1 MRKILL
7 IVSGLICLTSFA
19 RAAQLTDSEVK
30 NLLARIRENRIT
42 QADFREERVIR
53 LMEKPV
59 VSSGK
64 VWFQP
69 PNKFRREVKGSSPS
83 LTVSDGRQLWI
94 YYPNFKLAER
104 YSLGKRS
111 PLDST
116 VAAINSALNLENIES
131 TFQIT
136 AAKIDSSYE
145 LTLIPRTAS
154 MKRVFQKLDLRIN
167 ENLQAAR
174 TDMLLPNGD
183 RIVTSYSNQTSASV
197 PPSTF
202 EFTPPPGTEITTP
215 LGNNGSGALRIAH
228 GLFSTASSPED
239 RKDFCH
245 ATPLGRASRCD
256 GDCHGS
262 ALACGARKIRS
273 NHLAYCA
280 PER

>member
-1 MRKILL
+1 MRRILPIILSL
-7 IVSGLICLTSFA
+7 ISFTTLA
-19 RAAQLTDSEVK
+19 GPGPLSLAEIR

-42 QADFREERVIR
+42 QADFQEERFLH
-53 LMEKPV
+53 LMQKPV

-69 PNKFRREVKGSSPS
+69 PDKFRREVKGNSPS
-83 LTVSDGRQLWI
+83 LTVSDGHQLWI

-136 AAKIDSSYE
+136 AAKIDKRYE
-145 LTLIPRTAS
+145 LVLTPRTAS

-167 ENLQAAR
+167 DNLQADR
-174 TDMLLPNGD
+174 TNMLLPNGD
-183 RIVTSYSNQTSASV
+183 RIVTTYSNQTRAPL

-202 EFTPPPGTEITTP
+202 EFTPPPGTDITTP
-215 LGNNGSGALRIAH
+215 LGR
-228 GLFSTASSPED
+228 
-239 RKDFCH
+239 
-245 ATPLGRASRCD
+245 
-256 GDCHGS
+256 
-262 ALACGARKIRS
+262 
-273 NHLAYCA
+273 
-280 PER
+280 